1 MEEFVGKTVNH
12 VSKEGDIFFTDGT
25 SVHGSFNV
33 GIYKIVNK
41 INGKEYIGSSKN
53 IKQRVSEHFKKS
65 SSKSLRED
73 MENLGHGVF
82 TYEIV
87 KLTSLVDRKEIEA
100 KILGDELPYYNISN
114 GTAGKSRIKVSK
126 YSSDGDLLETYEHI
140 GKCKT
145 SINNSMLRGRLNKPI
160 ITDGFLFV
168 REGTP
173 IGEIDSLLAEVKN
186 PDYDMSVRQWDGEGN
201 LLNTFKTAREASAYL
216 GLAKGAVSK
225 AIRKGNLCKG
235 YIFTRGKSN
244 PPKYL
249 VDRLLAKM

>member
-1 MEEFVGKTVNH
+1 MEEFVGKTVDH

-33 GIYKIVNK
+33 GIYKIVNS
-41 INGKEYIGSSKN
+41 INVREYVGSSKN

-65 SSKSLRED
+65 SSKSLSED
-73 MENLGHGVF
+73 MENLGHEVF

-100 KILGDELPYYNISN
+100 KILDDELPYYNISN

-145 SINNSMLRGRLNKPI
+145 SINNPMLRGRLNKPI
-160 ITDGFLFV
+160 LTDGFLCV

-173 IGEIDSLLAEVKN
+173 TGEVESLLTEVN
-186 PDYDMSVRQWDGEGN
+186 NHEYDMSVRQWDEGGN
-201 LLNTFKTAREASAYL
+201 LLNTFKTAREASSYL

-225 AIRKGNLCKG
+225 SIRRGNLCKG
-235 YIFTRGKSN
+235 
-244 PPKYL
+244 
-249 VDRLLAKM
+249 